1 MGKKFKIMDQ
11 ILCALF
17 HKHINVIGMDDV
29 LDTKIENVLDQADR
43 MFIATSVGVT
53 LPGHLYFLAEMEKI

>member
-17 HKHINVIGMDDV
+17 HKHIIVVDMNDV
-29 LDTKIENVLDQADR
+29 LDKKIENVLDQADR
-43 MFIATSVGVT
+43 MFIATSVGGNN
-53 LPGHLYFLAEMEKI
+53 LEGNKE